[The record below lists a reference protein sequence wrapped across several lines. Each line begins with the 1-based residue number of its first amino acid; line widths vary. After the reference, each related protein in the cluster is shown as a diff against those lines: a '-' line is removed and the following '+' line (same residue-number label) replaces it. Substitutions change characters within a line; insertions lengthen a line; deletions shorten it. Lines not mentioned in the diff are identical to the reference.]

1 MPSYTCTFVTNMCE
15 HEQKYIYSYSYSC
28 VLYSIHWMRNGICAK
43 THVQYTL
50 DEEWNMRE
58 YSLMYIVQYALDE
71 EWNMRATAH
80 WMRTDNAE

>member
-28 VLYSIHWMRNGICAK
+28 VLYSIHWMRNGICVN
-43 THVQYTL
+43 TH
-50 DEEWNMRE
+50 
-58 YSLMYIVQYALDE
+58 VQYALDE

-80 WMRTDNAE
+80 WMRTDNAEWSVLTPYTRYVMQGTG